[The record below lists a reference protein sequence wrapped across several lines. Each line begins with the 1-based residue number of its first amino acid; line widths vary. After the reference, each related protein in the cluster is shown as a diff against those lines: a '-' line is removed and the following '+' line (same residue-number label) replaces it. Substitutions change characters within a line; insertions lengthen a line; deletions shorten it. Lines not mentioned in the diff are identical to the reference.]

1 MATEE
6 PTPRSRRALLAAAAG
21 AAGALA
27 ANAAMPLAAA
37 AADPND
43 VVKGVNND
51 TTTPTTITSS
61 GTDTTALAGKA
72 TGAGTN
78 YGTVGTSTT
87 GAGLLGWS
95 ISPPDPSWFQR
106 EYTAYTG
113 VFAYSPA
120 HPDDTAGVGT
130 GVWGDSPDIGVYGSG
145 RWGTVGYGNVG
156 VEGDANSNTGSV
168 GVWAWAPS
176 TSQVALKVTGKVSLS
191 RSGRQSMASGTASKA
206 VTLAGV
212 TTTSKVFAVLA
223 TGEPG
228 RWVRSVIPADG
239 KFTIYLNT
247 SLTSSA
253 VVSWFVLD

>member
-6 PTPRSRRALLAAAAG
+6 HQPRSRRALLAAAAG

-27 ANAAMPLAAA
+27 ASAAMPLAAA

-43 VVKGVNND
+43 VVKGANND

-72 TGAGTN
+72 TGAGVN

-95 ISPPDPSWFQR
+95 ISPPDPSWFER

-113 VFAYSPA
+113 VFGYSPSLPGDFYA
-120 HPDDTAGVGT
+120 T
-130 GVWGDSPDIGVYGSG
+130 GIWGDSPDIGIYGT
-145 RWGTVGYGNVG
+145 GTYGVVGHGYVG
-156 VEGDANSNTGSV
+156 VEGDANSHAGSI
-168 GVWAWAPS
+168 GVRAWAG
-176 TSQVALKVTGKVSLS
+176 TTDQVALRVQGKISLS
-191 RSGRQSMASGTASKA
+191 RSGRQSMVSGAKSRT
-206 VTLAGV
+206 VTLVGV

-228 RWVRSVIPADG
+228 RWVRSVIPGDG

>member
-1 MATEE
+1 MATEDH
-6 PTPRSRRALLAAAAG
+6 TPRSRRALLAAAAG

-27 ANAAMPLAAA
+27 ASAAMPLAAA
-37 AADPND
+37 AADPDD

-72 TGAGTN
+72 TGPGTN

-95 ISPPDPSWFQR
+95 ISPPDPSWFER
-106 EYTAYTG
+106 EYTGYTG
-113 VFAYSPA
+113 VFGYSPSN
-120 HPDDTAGVGT
+120 PSESWGT
-130 GVWGDSPDIGVYGSG
+130 GVWGDSPDIGVYGT
-145 RWGTVGYGNVG
+145 GTYGMVGFGSVG
-156 VEGDANSNTGSV
+156 VEGDASSRAGSI
-168 GVWAWAPS
+168 GVRAWAPT
-176 TSQVALKVTGKVSLS
+176 TSQVALRVEGKVSLS
-191 RSGRQSMASGTASKA
+191 RSGRRSMSSGTRTKA

-212 TTTSKVFAVLA
+212 TTTSKIFAVLA
-223 TGEPG
+223 TSESGH
-228 RWVRSVIPADG
+228 WVRAVVPAAG

-247 SLTSSA
+247 TLTSSA